1 MKLWLYRVL
10 ENDEDGDPLDW
21 GCVNAPTLEAAI
33 ELVTERIATVTD
45 ADCEYEV
52 GFYEVLTAPFVG
64 GVCNTAPRIVRKVAV
79 GDEPPATV
87 VAASPYADA
96 DAAVALL
103 VAARDLL
110 KRVGARRTVERVRL
124 ALSSA
129 KGARRHAS
137 SRERRA
143 TS

>member
-1 MKLWLYRVL
+1 MTLWLYRVL

-33 ELVTERIATVTD
+33 ELVTGRIAETTD
-45 ADCEYEV
+45 ADYEYEV
-52 GFYEVLTAPFVG
+52 GFYEVLTAPYVG
-64 GVCNTAPRIVRKVAV
+64 GVCNTAERIVRRVAV
-79 GDEPPATV
+79 GSEAPAPV

-103 VAARDLL
+103 VAARELL
-110 KRVGARRTVERVRL
+110 KRVGAQRTVERVRL
-124 ALSSA
+124 AISSA
-129 KGARRHAS
+129 KGARRHAV

-143 TS
+143 QS